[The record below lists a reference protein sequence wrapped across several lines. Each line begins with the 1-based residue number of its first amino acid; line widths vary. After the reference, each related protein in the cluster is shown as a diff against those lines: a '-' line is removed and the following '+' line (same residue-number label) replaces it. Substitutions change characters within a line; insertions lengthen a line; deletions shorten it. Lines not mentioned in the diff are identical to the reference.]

1 MKKLFNYIMVIGA
14 VLYISACA
22 KPEEPTMS
30 QMAPGEWDI
39 EEVYV
44 NGEIDNSSGYSAVS
58 LFLERNDTFLF
69 VERSGRSFA
78 GTWAID
84 DAGSTLTLTATT
96 GEVLTFNIIAMRFD
110 HIHMVRTV
118 TSPLAGDIEL
128 RYVLSRVNTF

>member
-30 QMAPGEWDI
+30 QMAPGEWSI

-44 NGEIDNSSGYSAVS
+44 NGEIDNNGNYAAVS
-58 LFLERNDTFLF
+58 LFLERNETFLF
-69 VERSGRSFA
+69 VEKNGRSFA
-78 GTWAID
+78 GTWTLD
-84 DAGSTLTLTATT
+84 DAGSILTLTATS
-96 GEVLTFNIIAMRFD
+96 GEILAFNVIAMRFD

-118 TSPLAGDIEL
+118 SSTIAGDIEL
-128 RYVLSRVNTF
+128 RYVLNRVNTF